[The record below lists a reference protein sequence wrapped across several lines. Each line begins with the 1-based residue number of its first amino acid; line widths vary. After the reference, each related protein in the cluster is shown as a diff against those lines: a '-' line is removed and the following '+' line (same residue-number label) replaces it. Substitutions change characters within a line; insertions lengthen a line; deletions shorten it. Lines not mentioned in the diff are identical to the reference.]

1 MLLSSAMLY
10 VSYRPYAEIFRS
22 YVRYGDGSRIQD
34 LTDFLSYTQ
43 MPLGTKDFNQL
54 LDFEFYFWCSF
65 FALCLI
71 ALAFMILRHFKN
83 RLRPSPTI

>member
-1 MLLSSAMLY
+1 MLY

-22 YVRYGDGSRIQD
+22 YVRYGDESRVQD
-34 LTDFLSYTQ
+34 LSDFLTYTQ
-43 MPLGTKDFNQL
+43 MPLGMKDFNQL

-71 ALAFMILRHFKN
+71 ALIFMILRHFRN
-83 RLRPSPTI
+83 HLRPSPTI